1 MSGTLLDQRV
11 FEQLVQRLLPMLHEH
26 LVETEVQ
33 LSVASL
39 PWFLSL
45 YINSMPLVFA
55 FRICDCFMAMGPRV
69 LFQIGLAILK
79 INGEAL
85 LEVTD
90 DGAFLNL
97 MKSYFAS
104 LGNSAHPD
112 SPNPKHRQI
121 TKFQELLVVAFREFG
136 SVTEDTITA
145 ERRRFRTEIIQE
157 IELFAKRSAVRNLH
171 DMGRFSKDEAGL
183 IYDQLVEA
191 IYRAKHLPRETP
203 AQAPRTGGRTTF
215 GAAEQVPIVD
225 LPGLLGNSSAEVA
238 GSAAGGV
245 EVDVE
250 NDYKEMRITL
260 PAFRLFLGEVAT
272 WARDEYIVSNGFQQ
286 RIERKVP
293 EHETVERLFHWWD
306 TDGKGWLSLQ
316 DVVTGLDRVMHV
328 EGPLEAISWLFD
340 LHAAT
345 YGRGRTTAG
354 ADGQEREAALTQTE
368 LLKLSETLLFFF
380 RNEPGDAYLG
390 AVSRLIADAYREG
403 QAEKAQALMNAAKEL
418 PPAAQTQAQAQ
429 EEAQAEVVA
438 AAASS

>member
-26 LVETEVQ
+26 LVEAEVQ

-55 FRICDCFMAMGPRV
+55 FRIADCFMAMGPRV

-79 INGEAL
+79 INGEEL
-85 LEVTD
+85 LQVTD

-136 SVTEDTITA
+136 SVTDETITT
-145 ERRRFRTEIIQE
+145 ERRRFRTEIIKE
-157 IELFAKRSAVRNLH
+157 IELFAKRSAVRNLT
-171 DMGRFSKDEAGL
+171 DLGRFSKDEAGL

-191 IYRAKHLPRETP
+191 IYRAKNLPRESLT
-203 AQAPRTGGRTTF
+203 QAPAASGKTTY
-215 GAAEQVPIVD
+215 GAAESVPIVD
-225 LPGLLGNSSAEVA
+225 LKEMPGGASSPSGQPNVVTTGDGEV
-238 GSAAGGV
+238 
-245 EVDVE
+245 ELE
-250 NDYKEMRITL
+250 NEYKEMRISL
-260 PAFRLFLGEVAT
+260 PAFRLFMGEVAT

-286 RIERKVP
+286 RVERKVP
-293 EHETVERLFHWWD
+293 EHETVERLFQWWD
-306 TDGKGWLSLQ
+306 TGSKGWLSLQ

-345 YGRGRTTAG
+345 YGRGRTYEMG
-354 ADGQEREAALTQTE
+354 SDGQEREAALTQTE

-403 QAEKAQALMNAAKEL
+403 QAEKAQAMMNSAKEL
-418 PPAAQTQAQAQ
+418 PST
-429 EEAQAEVVA
+429 
-438 AAASS
+438 ASTGV